1 MTVAGPAQLRA
12 LMQERKA
19 HFVLGTYDALS
30 ARVAESL
37 GYEILSMT
45 GFGVS
50 ASLLGVPDIGLV
62 TMYESTE
69 VCARICDAVS
79 VPVLADADTGYGNAL
94 NVRRT
99 VHRFETAGAAGLH
112 LEDQVTPKRCG
123 HMESKQVIS
132 ADEMVGK
139 IGAAVDARVDDDFC
153 IVARTD
159 ACAVEGLDAALERA
173 ALYHA
178 AGADVLFVEA
188 PRSVAEIERIA
199 SELSFPLLFNWSYD
213 GLTPHVRKSW
223 LEELGYKL
231 ILFPDM
237 IFGVHRALTRLCGA
251 LKATDSLDSLAD
263 LLSEFDAFNDF
274 VGLAEWREVEARF
287 IPGAAGVPSA
297 TDAE

>member
-1 MTVAGPAQLRA
+1 VTGPAQLRA
-12 LMQERKA
+12 LLDDQKS

-30 ARVAESL
+30 ARVGESL
-37 GYEILSMT
+37 GYEILSVT

-69 VCARICDAVS
+69 VCGRICDV
-79 VPVLADADTGYGNAL
+79 VDTPVLADADTGYGNAL

-99 VHRFETAGAAGLH
+99 VRRFEAAGAAGLH

-123 HMESKQVIS
+123 HMEAKQIIP

-139 IGAAVDARVDDDFC
+139 IGAAVDARVNGDFC

-159 ACAVEGLDAALERA
+159 ARAVEGLDAALERA
-173 ALYHA
+173 FLYHE

-188 PRSVAEIERIA
+188 PESVDEIERTA
-199 SELSFPLLFNWSYD
+199 SELPFPLLFNWSYD

-223 LEELGYKL
+223 LEELGYEL
-231 ILFPDM
+231 ILFPDV
-237 IFGVHRALTRLCGA
+237 IFGVQRALMQLCGA
-251 LKATDSLDSLAD
+251 LKTSDSLDSLAD

-274 VGLAEWREVEARF
+274 VGLPEWRAIEERF
-287 IPGAAGVPSA
+287 IPRGAQVPSA
-297 TDAE
+297 TDTD

>member
-1 MTVAGPAQLRA
+1 MAGPAQLRA
-12 LMQERKA
+12 LLQDENP

-30 ARVAESL
+30 ARVGESL
-37 GYEILSMT
+37 GYEILSVT

-69 VCARICDAVS
+69 VCGRICDVVS
-79 VPVLADADTGYGNAL
+79 TPVLADADTGYGNAL
-94 NVRRT
+94 NVRRA
-99 VHRFETAGAAGLH
+99 VRRFEAAGAAGLH

-132 ADEMVGK
+132 TDEMVGK
-139 IGAAVDARVDDDFC
+139 IGAAVDARVNDDFC

-173 ALYHA
+173 FLYHA

-188 PRSVAEIERIA
+188 PQSVEEIERTA
-199 SELSFPLLFNWSYD
+199 SELPFPLLFNWSYD

-231 ILFPDM
+231 ILFPDV
-237 IFGVHRALTRLCGA
+237 IFGVQRALMQLCGA
-251 LKATDSLDSLAD
+251 LKVTDSLDTLAD

-274 VGLAEWREVEARF
+274 VGLPAWREIEARF
-287 IPGAAGVPSA
+287 IPGAGRVPSA
-297 TDAE
+297 TDTD

>member
-1 MTVAGPAQLRA
+1 VTGPAQLRA
-12 LMQERKA
+12 LLQDRQS

-30 ARVAESL
+30 ARVGESL
-37 GYEILSMT
+37 GYEILSVT

-69 VCARICDAVS
+69 VCERICDAVET
-79 VPVLADADTGYGNAL
+79 PVLADADTGYGNAL

-99 VHRFETAGAAGLH
+99 VRRFEAAGAAGLH

-123 HMESKQVIS
+123 HMESKQLIPAS
-132 ADEMVGK
+132 EMAGK
-139 IGAAVDARVDDDFC
+139 IGAAVDARVNADFC
-153 IVARTD
+153 IV
-159 ACAVEGLDAALERA
+159 GLDAALERA
-173 ALYHA
+173 FRYHE

-188 PRSVAEIERIA
+188 PESAGEIERIA
-199 SELSFPLLFNWSYD
+199 SELPFPLLFNWSYD

-237 IFGVHRALTRLCGA
+237 IFGVQRALMQLCAA
-251 LKATDSLDSLAD
+251 LKATDSLDSLSD
-263 LLSEFDAFNDF
+263 HLSEFDAFNEF
-274 VGLAEWREVEARF
+274 VGLPEWRAIEERF
-287 IPGAAGVPSA
+287 IPRDAQVPSA
-297 TDAE
+297 TDTD

>member
-1 MTVAGPAQLRA
+1 LLQD
-12 LMQERKA
+12 QKS

-30 ARVAESL
+30 ARIGESL
-37 GYEILSMT
+37 GYEILSVT

-62 TMYESTE
+62 TMHESAE
-69 VCARICDAVS
+69 VCGRICDAVS
-79 VPVLADADTGYGNAL
+79 TPVLADADTGYGNAL

-99 VHRFETAGAAGLH
+99 VRRFEAAGAAGLH

-123 HMESKQVIS
+123 HMEAKQVVS

-139 IGAAVDARVDDDFC
+139 IGAAVDARVNDDFC

-173 ALYHA
+173 VRYHA

-188 PRSVAEIERIA
+188 PQSFEEIERIA
-199 SELSFPLLFNWSYD
+199 AELPFPLLFNWSYD
-213 GLTPHVRKSW
+213 GLTPHVQKSW

-231 ILFPDM
+231 VLFPDM
-237 IFGVHRALTRLCGA
+237 IFGVQRALLQLCSA
-251 LKATDSLDSLAD
+251 LKATDSLDSLSD
-263 LLSEFDAFNDF
+263 LLFEFDAFNDF
-274 VGLAEWREVEARF
+274 VGLPEWLAFEARF
-287 IPGAAGVPSA
+287 IPGVARGDRRPTPRDPGVAGVDPR
-297 TDAE
+297 